1 MKEQTGLISMAK
13 PYTLMVGPTV
23 TRYNFN
29 IRETTVKDE
38 DGKDVKAWI
47 FDCYAFDDG
56 EYNMIQNGIMVEG
69 GQWTA
74 ELHRIFREYQH
85 RRTDDLYAYAN
96 RMFRITQD
104 AKYTSYIASLDSWNA
119 SVSLLAQ
126 TMSLDVPDLPVQ
138 P

>member
-1 MKEQTGLISMAK
+1 MDFIQDVRSTVKPCEIRTASTG
-13 PYTLMVGPTV
+13 
-23 TRYNFN
+23 TRYSFN
-29 IRETTVKDE
+29 IHQVTE
-38 DGKDVKAWI
+38 DHDGQQITMWSCDQYWFPV
-47 FDCYAFDDG
+47 G

-104 AKYTSYIASLDSWNA
+104 AKYTSYIVSLDSWNA

-126 TMSLDVPDLPVQ
+126 TMSLDVPDLPAQ